1 MQAMRGYI
9 ELRMSDGMGRAI
21 INFTIF
27 PVNTLFNILLY
38 IYIYIMYAYSS
49 TS

>member
-27 PVNTLFNILLY
+27 PVNTLFNIILY
-38 IYIYIMYAYSS
+38 KIYIMYGYSS

>member
-9 ELRMSDGMGRAI
+9 ELWMSDGMGRAI

-27 PVNTLFNILLY
+27 PVNTLFNILY
-38 IYIYIMYAYSS
+38 IYIYYVRIL
-49 TS
+49 